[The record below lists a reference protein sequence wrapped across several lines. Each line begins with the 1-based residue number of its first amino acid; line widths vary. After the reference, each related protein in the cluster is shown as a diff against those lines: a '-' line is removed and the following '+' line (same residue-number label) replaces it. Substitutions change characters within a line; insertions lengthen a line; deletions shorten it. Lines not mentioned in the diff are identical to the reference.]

1 MNARSVLLI
10 ARFVRMKIHVI
21 FVLGYIL
28 SIPPLKSVMNVL
40 MDLSQVKMFVLNVII
55 SVNNA
60 VIELINVLISQK
72 MKF

>member
-21 FVLGYIL
+21 CVLSYIL